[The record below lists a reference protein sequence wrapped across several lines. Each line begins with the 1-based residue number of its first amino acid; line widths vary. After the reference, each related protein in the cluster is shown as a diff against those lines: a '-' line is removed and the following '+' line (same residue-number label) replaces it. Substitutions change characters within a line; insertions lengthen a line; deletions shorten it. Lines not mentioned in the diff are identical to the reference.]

1 MPSIDNEKRMA
12 KVEERRKFP
21 RLRREERAV
30 IRMLNI
36 SGEDVTVSK
45 YYCTTVDIS
54 ATGLQILTKKPFPIG
69 EQVEIVIN
77 LEGQGNSYSLSGITR
92 WIAPSKGEPGFVLG
106 IELINDKNITNWKN
120 IFH

>member
-1 MPSIDNEKRMA
+1 MS

-21 RLRREERAV
+21 RLQRQERAV

-45 YYCTTVDIS
+45 YYCMTVDIS
-54 ATGLQILTKKPFPIG
+54 PSGLQILTKKSFPIG
-69 EQVEIVIN
+69 EQVEIVVN
-77 LEGQGNSYSLSGITR
+77 LEGQGASYNLSGITR

-106 IELINDKNITNWKN
+106 IELINDKNIGNWKKM
-120 IFH
+120 FH